1 MIIQLQKK
9 NCPQEPGCIF
19 RFAYS

>member
-9 NCPQEPGCIF
+9 NCPQEPRCIF